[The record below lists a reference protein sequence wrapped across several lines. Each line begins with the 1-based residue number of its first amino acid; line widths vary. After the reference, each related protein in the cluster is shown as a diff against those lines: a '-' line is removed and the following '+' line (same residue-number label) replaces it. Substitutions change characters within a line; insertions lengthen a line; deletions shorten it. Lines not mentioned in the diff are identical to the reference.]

1 MKALSPIII
10 ATVIVTVVALPAVA
24 QSSDDAVAWRTLA
37 QKLEGGVA
45 VEMRLH
51 DGHHFK
57 ATFID
62 ARADAVMVQRK
73 TRVPVPVEAIPYES
87 IASLSRVD
95 HAGMSAAKV
104 TGIALGSAGA
114 AIGAFFLILLAS
126 LD

>member
-1 MKALSPIII
+1 MKALSRTLI
-10 ATVIVTVVALPAVA
+10 AALILTIAAGPVLA
-24 QSSDDAVAWRTLA
+24 QSASDATAWRTLA
-37 QKLEGGVA
+37 GKLEGGV
-45 VEMRLH
+45 VVDLRLR

-62 ARADAVMVQRK
+62 ARTDAIVVQRK